1 MMPLLSPSISGEVH
15 ECCEEEACASRPG
28 DVDNNSNNGNNH
40 IISITI
46 GAAHDQRQTGGERGA
61 PGSGNIAHTE
71 NQSSQN
77 AQSAII
83 HIDNVFG
90 TGNRM
95 IMDHK
100 IGILSRI

>member
-1 MMPLLSPSISGEVH
+1 MLPLLSSISGEVH

-40 IISITI
+40 IISKTI

-83 HIDNVFG
+83 QIDNVFG